1 MKPGSVPITVVGGRG
16 PHGLAL
22 HLLMQARGL
31 GGYALVDPAP
41 HWLPL
46 YGPQGPL
53 QATGFLRSPRELD
66 FRFGCRERAMTRFV
80 AEDGNRPLANV
91 YSLKDAA
98 DDDFN
103 ESTTDAQRAP
113 RAAFWR
119 YANCV
124 AKRAGADQH
133 VVNTSVTRLEPL
145 ENGWQVQLANGASF
159 STRVVLLANGLA
171 SQLYLPQAW
180 RVWWRRLPPGRAH
193 HAFKFDYSKDLLGAK
208 VAVLGSS
215 NIASWEA
222 AIRLAEKGA
231 RVTLLSRHYGP
242 VERQL
247 PFAPCWLEPEFVAEF
262 MNLPWD
268 KRRRLLKKPHIPGS
282 ALPGMAAQAQA
293 LDVCVL
299 HHVRVKYG
307 SDLWGGVQLHY
318 KVPQGMQAEHFDHVI
333 AATGASPNARNLP
346 FLADAVREAKAP
358 TIVGVVGRKRPILDT
373 VGRWK
378 NLPPLYPLGAHALTR
393 AGHAANTLAS
403 ASVYLPL
410 LMPAILQDAGLA
422 HADEVKAA

>member
-1 MKPGSVPITVVGGRG
+1 MSDIPITVIGGRG

-22 HLLMQARGL
+22 HLLMQAKGL

-41 HWLPL
+41 EWLAL
-46 YGPQGPL
+46 YGPGGPL

-66 FRFGCRERAMTRFV
+66 FSFGCSERAMTRFV
-80 AEDGNRPLANV
+80 DEDGSRPLADV
-91 YSLKDAA
+91 YSLKDAERY
-98 DDDFN
+98 DFN
-103 ESTTDAQRAP
+103 ESTTEAQRAA

-133 VVNTSVTRLEPL
+133 VINTSVTRLEPL
-145 ENGWQVQLANGASF
+145 KGGWQVQLADGNSF

-171 SQLYLPQAW
+171 PQLYIPQAW
-180 RVWWRRLPPGRAH
+180 RWWQNLAAGRAH
-193 HAFKFDYSKDLLGAK
+193 HAFKFDYSRDLHAAK

-222 AIRLAEKGA
+222 AIRLAKGGA

-247 PFAPCWLEPEFVAEF
+247 PFEPHWLEPEYIAEF
-262 MNLPWD
+262 IKLPWD

-293 LDVCVL
+293 LGVRVL
-299 HHVRVKYG
+299 HHARIKYG

-318 KVPQGMQAEHFDHVI
+318 KLPQGMQAERFDHII
-333 AATGASPNARNLP
+333 AATGASPKARNLP
-346 FLADAVREAKAP
+346 FLADAAREAKAP
-358 TIVGVVGRKRPILDT
+358 IIVGGVGRYRPILDDA
-373 VGRWK
+373 GRWK
-378 NLPPLYPLGAHALTR
+378 NLPPLYPLGAHALMR

-410 LMPAILQDAGLA
+410 TLPQILADAGLG
-422 HADEVKAA
+422 DTPQAA